1 MNVLIVDDQ
10 KAIVE
15 SLREGIRWEEL
26 GVEKVYTACSAREAK
41 LVLVNFP
48 VDVMLSDIEMPEE
61 DGLELCQWAKER
73 LPALEC
79 IFLTSHADF
88 SYAREAIRLGRF
100 DYILQ
105 PVRYEEVEAVL
116 RKAEGK
122 IRENQSVRQ
131 LQNTRKLVVEQ
142 RDTILEAICMKL
154 RQGRGGDAEQIL
166 STLKELLQPDFKKF
180 SFYPAVVRIIKWKRI
195 INTWDDKLVRLVIR
209 NVLEELFAGAHGVTC
224 IASMQDGSFVI
235 LAAVEDSLFDEEK
248 WEVGLKEFYD
258 FVEAQMDFSI
268 AVYMGTKLPASEE
281 ESHGP
286 AFGGMLTYLAG
297 VGEELNPSGKSS
309 IFKLADGAGE
319 GNEGEAE
326 PVQKAVS
333 YIKANLNKNIS
344 RTDVAEL
351 VHLNEEYFSRLFKQ
365 QTGETFK
372 DYILLEKMNMART
385 LLERSNLSISIVAS
399 KVGYDNFSHFSKM
412 FKKLTDMTP
421 QEYRKEH
428 QK

>member
-88 SYAREAIRLGRF
+88 SYAREAIRLGSF

-154 RQGRGGDAEQIL
+154 RQGREGDAEQIL

-209 NVLEELFAGAHGVTC
+209 NVLEELFRRGPWSDLHSLHAGWKLCHSCGC
-224 IASMQDGSFVI
+224 GRQ
-235 LAAVEDSLFDEEK
+235 SL
-248 WEVGLKEFYD
+248 
-258 FVEAQMDFSI
+258 
-268 AVYMGTKLPASEE
+268 
-281 ESHGP
+281 
-286 AFGGMLTYLAG
+286 
-297 VGEELNPSGKSS
+297 
-309 IFKLADGAGE
+309 
-319 GNEGEAE
+319 
-326 PVQKAVS
+326 
-333 YIKANLNKNIS
+333 
-344 RTDVAEL
+344 
-351 VHLNEEYFSRLFKQ
+351 
-365 QTGETFK
+365 
-372 DYILLEKMNMART
+372 
-385 LLERSNLSISIVAS
+385 
-399 KVGYDNFSHFSKM
+399 
-412 FKKLTDMTP
+412 
-421 QEYRKEH
+421 
-428 QK
+428 

>member
-1 MNVLIVDDQ
+1 MRI
-10 KAIVE
+10 
-15 SLREGIRWEEL
+15 
-26 GVEKVYTACSAREAK
+26 
-41 LVLVNFP
+41 FP
-48 VDVMLSDIEMPEE
+48 
-61 DGLELCQWAKER
+61 R
-73 LPALEC
+73 
-79 IFLTSHADF
+79 
-88 SYAREAIRLGRF
+88 REAIRLGSF

-154 RQGRGGDAEQIL
+154 RQGREGDAEQIL

-297 VGEELNPSGKSS
+297 V
-309 IFKLADGAGE
+309 
-319 GNEGEAE
+319 
-326 PVQKAVS
+326 
-333 YIKANLNKNIS
+333 
-344 RTDVAEL
+344 
-351 VHLNEEYFSRLFKQ
+351 
-365 QTGETFK
+365 
-372 DYILLEKMNMART
+372 
-385 LLERSNLSISIVAS
+385 ERN
-399 KVGYDNFSHFSKM
+399 
-412 FKKLTDMTP
+412 
-421 QEYRKEH
+421 
-428 QK
+428 